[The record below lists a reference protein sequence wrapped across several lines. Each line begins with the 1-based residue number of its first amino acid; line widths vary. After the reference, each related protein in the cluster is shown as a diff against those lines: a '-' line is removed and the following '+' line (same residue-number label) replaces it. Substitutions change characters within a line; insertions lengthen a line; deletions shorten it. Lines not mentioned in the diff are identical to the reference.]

1 MTLKEKF
8 NIISCNDCDMPY
20 CDIKCTMLSE
30 YELNKLE
37 QISDDYAIEFAEWLS
52 MFAEEFG
59 DLRYWNKDKKIWIRK
74 TIKELLEIFKKEKG
88 L

>member
-8 NIISCNDCDMPY
+8 NIISCNDCNMPY

-37 QISDDYAIEFAEWLS
+37 QISDDYAIGFARFYKMANNNEYHLYPNAS
-52 MFAEEFG
+52 IEEH
-59 DLRYWNKDKKIWIRK
+59 
-74 TIKELLEIFKKEKG
+74 LEIYKEESG

>member
-1 MTLKEKF
+1 
-8 NIISCNDCDMPY
+8 
-20 CDIKCTMLSE
+20 MLSE

-52 MFAEEFG
+52 MFTEEFG